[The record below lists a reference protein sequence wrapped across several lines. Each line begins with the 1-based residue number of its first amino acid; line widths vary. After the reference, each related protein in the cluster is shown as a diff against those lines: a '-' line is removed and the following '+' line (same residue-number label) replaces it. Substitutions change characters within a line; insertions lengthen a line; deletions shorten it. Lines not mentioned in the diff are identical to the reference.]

1 MDSRVSNR
9 HWCTRPRESA
19 LQGARTRQDGV
30 HKVAPRVA
38 TEPNQGV
45 AITVV
50 RDLRCKTTAEDAGL
64 AGDADSR
71 ADGGTDERQRACEA
85 APFGRLL
92 RCAPKDRGKVLG
104 VRELDTCPSLRF
116 KVPQK
121 RTLPAS
127 SYDFVTFVPDLVCTE
142 IFKLFS
148 FCTRSFTLCTGSF
161 KGAFPLK
168 KAAEFDQWR

>member
-9 HWCTRPRESA
+9 HWCTHPRESA

-38 TEPNQGV
+38 TEPNQGE

-92 RCAPKDRGKVLG
+92 RCAPKDRGKVLA
-104 VRELDTCPSLRF
+104 VRELDTCPSLNP
-116 KVPQK
+116 KP
-121 RTLPAS
+121 
-127 SYDFVTFVPDLVCTE
+127 
-142 IFKLFS
+142 
-148 FCTRSFTLCTGSF
+148 
-161 KGAFPLK
+161 
-168 KAAEFDQWR
+168 